1 MPHENVFLNKKN
13 GGRLK
18 LRAALLIMQIL
29 LPFGLY
35 FALRWAW
42 DVAAVIIAGV
52 FFLSMIYLVWL
63 G

>member
-1 MPHENVFLNKKN
+1 M
-13 GGRLK
+13 LK
-18 LRAALLIMQIL
+18 LRAALLILQIL

-35 FALRWAW
+35 FALRWEW
-42 DVAAVIIAGV
+42 GVAAVIISVV